1 MRLVTRKWTFAEYE
15 KLAEVGLLAENE
27 RVELILGDIVTMTP
41 VDPIHSNAISQAN
54 TLLVE
59 KFASTHSV
67 RVQVPIQAGDHSEP
81 EPDFALISKEEG
93 MRLARER
100 AHPKTA
106 ELVIE
111 LANTSLVYD
120 TTVKPF
126 IYALA
131 QVGQYWVVDLR
142 GEVAEVFSEVVQ
154 DPASPTGWSYA
165 ARRRHQR
172 GQQLAFAGRS
182 LAVDDL
188 LTPT

>member
-1 MRLVTRKWTFAEYE
+1 
-15 KLAEVGLLAENE
+15 
-27 RVELILGDIVTMTP
+27 MTP
-41 VDPIHSNAISQAN
+41 VDPVHCNAISQAN

-100 AHPKTA
+100 AYPKTA

-111 LANTSLVYD
+111 LANTSLVYE

-165 ARRRHQR
+165 TSAVS
-172 GQQLAFAGRS
+172 S
-182 LAVDDL
+182 LFLPGAAWL
-188 LTPT
+188 STTC